1 MSSGLAGSGN
11 LVSPGDQQ
19 RVDLRS
25 LLSAVMTKEPGHQVI
40 EARIFAGQ
48 FVGRKQIRIRR
59 RNDAQPKARLDQD
72 IFRGL
77 AGLF

>member
-25 LLSAVMTKEPGHQVI
+25 LLSAVMTKEPGDQVI
-40 EARIFAGQ
+40 EARILAGQ
-48 FVGRKQIRIRR
+48 FFGRKQIRMTR
-59 RNDAQPKARLDQD
+59 RNDTQP
-72 IFRGL
+72 GL
-77 AGLF
+77 ICGHGDLECSVG